1 MKVAATTRLL
11 VAALFAAWSPLALA
25 VDPLLHALPESAFTP
40 EPPQRAT
47 DAAQSTDVTGVEV
60 RDVKNL
66 GPKPI
71 APDAPGDL
79 WQRIRAG
86 FAIPDLHSRIV
97 VEQETWYAQRPDQLR
112 LYVDRS
118 RRYLFYI
125 VEELERRGMPTELA
139 LLPMVESAYNPMA
152 YSRAHA
158 SGLWQFIPSTG
169 MNYNLGQNWWYDAR
183 RDVVASTAAALD
195 YLQSLREMFGDW
207 HLALAAYN
215 MGENGLQRAIDK
227 NRARRRATDYQS
239 LQMPKETRRYVPTFQ
254 ALKNIV
260 ANPTAFGVELEPV
273 PNAPYFVTV
282 TLTRDID
289 LRVAAQLAVMPIE
302 ELVALNPGHNR
313 PVVAAAHAPQLV
325 LPADRAEVFIQN
337 LDQNDAPLSSWQT
350 YTFKAGDKLDK
361 LAAAHGV
368 SIERLRAINGLG
380 PKGTVI
386 AGQQILLPE
395 KGSAA
400 ASEPLPPLFASPAR
414 VAAYVVKLGDTW
426 AGIAKAFGVRIDE
439 LRRWNRGAELTA
451 GESLVI
457 QLAPKKVTRKPV
469 KQSGRPSAK
478 APPTR
483 PSAPSTAARPSP
495 GS

>member
-1 MKVAATTRLL
+1 
-11 VAALFAAWSPLALA
+11 
-25 VDPLLHALPESAFTP
+25 
-40 EPPQRAT
+40 
-47 DAAQSTDVTGVEV
+47 
-60 RDVKNL
+60 
-66 GPKPI
+66 
-71 APDAPGDL
+71 
-79 WQRIRAG
+79 
-86 FAIPDLHSRIV
+86 
-97 VEQETWYAQRPDQLR
+97 
-112 LYVDRS
+112 
-118 RRYLFYI
+118 
-125 VEELERRGMPTELA
+125 
-139 LLPMVESAYNPMA
+139 
-152 YSRAHA
+152 
-158 SGLWQFIPSTG
+158 
-169 MNYNLGQNWWYDAR
+169 
-183 RDVVASTAAALD
+183 
-195 YLQSLREMFGDW
+195 MFGDW